1 MKKLYI
7 SDVCAWAPGL
17 YDDAENWKA
26 WKEGKM
32 EISAIK
38 ESPKLEY
45 TDPLFR
51 RRLSQITKMTVH
63 VIHNLL
69 EKTGANKN
77 AAGPDSG
84 SGTNISKETK
94 INFISLRG
102 EIEREF
108 TINKSLIED
117 GAILPAGFSLSVF
130 NTPVASAT
138 LAFGLKGG
146 YTVIFPS
153 KGNFDSALKNA
164 VAPVLAGTEEKIILV
179 YADEFVPDYYGDKR
193 PEQNIPFAF
202 AAVVSAE
209 SSFDSSTE
217 LSACEVNSKTSSK
230 NSKNC
235 DGVHVL
241 SLDSIYISP
250 IDFLKSIL

>member
-1 MKKLYI
+1 MKELYI
-7 SDVCAWAPGL
+7 SNVCAWAPGL
-17 YDDAENWKA
+17 YDDVENWKA

-63 VIHNLL
+63 VIHTLL
-69 EKTGANKN
+69 EKTGADNN
-77 AAGPDSG
+77 ST
-84 SGTNISKETK
+84 GTGISKETK

-117 GAILPAGFSLSVF
+117 GTILPAGFSLSVF

-164 VAPVLAGTEEKIILV
+164 VAPVLAGTEKQIILV

-202 AAVVSAE
+202 AAIVSTEPLSNNTSNNNSAE
-209 SSFDSSTE
+209 APACDSSR
-217 LSACEVNSKTSSK
+217 
-230 NSKNC
+230 
-235 DGVHVL
+235 VL

-250 IDFLKSIL
+250 VDFLKLIL